1 MSPQQ
6 PAAPERW
13 PRGLIVVFGA
23 TVLLWL
29 LACWPLLAGSRTLFF
44 RDLFGL
50 FAPLKAFGA
59 AQLREGRIPALNP
72 TWALG
77 QPFRGNPNA
86 SAFYPTNVFY
96 LVLPFWTA
104 FNLHMVLHWLLG
116 GVSMFLLARGGERT
130 RHAATIAGLAYGG
143 GGWMMSALSFYNVV
157 AVAAWWPLVML
168 GALRGGRRGIAL
180 GGIACGLALLAGEP
194 VTAALALVPLVVV
207 AIGRWGWRRGLV
219 TVAAIGVAG
228 LLVALPQIVATA
240 RIVGFSFRGSHGML
254 ASQAETYRLR
264 LPLLL
269 DLFAPLPFGD
279 PTEAFPVVPFYYSLY
294 PGAVATLLA
303 LVGARRRPGLAALVV
318 AAVLAAW
325 APGVSGRVLTA
336 LLGGLVRSPEKTLI
350 WLALAWPLLAAA
362 GLDAASRRA
371 NEVEPPEGSAEPAH
385 PAAQGEPR
393 HPSSSARSRA
403 SWIGV
408 ALAGALLVGALV
420 AIVLP
425 RSAES
430 RVPAPLARSL
440 LLAALLVGFA
450 SWALWRRL
458 TILVVAVQLLSL
470 LPMQALLFTEPLAPY
485 ERAAPWQIQ
494 IPFDYPRAI
503 LPLDY
508 TYPMW
513 QPAMD
518 QPPDSHVERTR
529 RLAYELGPVPGVLA
543 GLSYPL
549 APDLDGL
556 HHRFY
561 DYLLFRLSQDGWDRR
576 RPWLRTLGVE
586 AITSS
591 QPLPPGWKVT
601 AATIEQRAGRT
612 IRFYWIDEAPAPAW
626 WPKTIAVAANPAAGY
641 DLVAAAGEDP
651 TKTAVLPF
659 ALTQGAA
666 TQPLVALAS
675 PDRVGLSIRGE
686 GGVAVVRRAYSP
698 LWQARSEKTR
708 LQVLPADV
716 VLTGVVVPAGQHRVD
731 LFVSSGP
738 EWFAAAVAALSLL
751 ALIAATALPPRRKR
765 HPPGWPETDGL
776 PRSDSDGGFT
786 ISGGPGSTSFR
797 CRSTPV
803 ARAGRS
809 SEQRERQLHPPR

>member
-1 MSPQQ
+1 MSPHE
-6 PAAPERW
+6 PAPRERW
-13 PRGLIVVFGA
+13 PRGLVVVLA
-23 TVLLWL
+23 AALLLWL
-29 LACWPLLAGSRTLFF
+29 LACWPLLTGSRTLFF

-59 AQLREGRIPALNP
+59 AQLRQGRIPALNP

-86 SAFYPTNVFY
+86 SAFYPTNVLY

-116 GVSMFLLARGGERT
+116 GVSMFLLARGGGRT
-130 RHAATIAGLAYGG
+130 RHAAAIAGLAYGG

-180 GGIACGLALLAGEP
+180 GGIACGMALLAGEP

-269 DLFAPLPFGD
+269 DLAAPLPFGN

-294 PGAVATLLA
+294 PGAVATFLA
-303 LVGARRRPGLAALVV
+303 LVGARRRPGLAVLAV
-318 AAVLAAW
+318 ASVLAAW

-336 LLGGLVRSPEKTLI
+336 MLGGLVRSPEKTLI

-362 GLDAASRRA
+362 GLDAASGRA
-371 NEVEPPEGSAEPAH
+371 NDDEAPERHAEPA
-385 PAAQGEPR
+385 PAAAKAEAPQSTSHVPT
-393 HPSSSARSRA
+393 HDF
-403 SWIGV
+403 WIGI
-408 ALAGALLVGALV
+408 ALAGALLLGALI
-420 AIVLP
+420 ATVLP
-425 RSAES
+425 RSAGVHGLE
-430 RVPAPLARSL
+430 PLARSL

-450 SWALWRRL
+450 TWALWRRL
-458 TILVVAVQLLSL
+458 EILVVAVQLLSL

-485 ERAAPWQIQ
+485 ARPARWQAGLGER
-494 IPFDYPRAI
+494 RAV

-508 TYPMW
+508 TYPRW
-513 QPAMD
+513 QPPTAGSE
-518 QPPDSHVERTR
+518 PHAGRTR
-529 RLAYELGPVPGVLA
+529 RLAFELGPVPGVLA

-561 DYLLFRLSQDGWDRR
+561 DYLLFRLSQDDWERR

-591 QPLPPGWKVT
+591 QRLPPAWMPSSSARIGPSASDLYLLDGTTPSV
-601 AATIEQRAGRT
+601 
-612 IRFYWIDEAPAPAW
+612 W
-626 WPKTIAVAANPAAGY
+626 WPDAIAVAPHPAAGY
-641 DLVAAAGEDP
+641 DLIATREQP
-651 TKTAVLPF
+651 TVTTVVPF
-659 ALTQGAA
+659 ATAHRPGAGVR
-666 TQPLVALAS
+666 LLLDS
-675 PDRVGLSIRGE
+675 PDRLELSVAGGGGL
-686 GGVAVVRRAYSP
+686 VVVRRAYQP
-698 LWQARSEKTR
+698 LWQALGDGKP
-708 LQVLPADV
+708 LQVVPADV
-716 VLTGVVVPAGQHRVD
+716 VLTGVLVPPGRRVIT
-731 LFVSSGP
+731 LAVSSTP
-738 EWFAAAVAALSLL
+738 ECVAAAIAVVVVLGLLLGVAQ
-751 ALIAATALPPRRKR
+751 RR
-765 HPPGWPETDGL
+765 PL
-776 PRSDSDGGFT
+776 PRPA
-786 ISGGPGSTSFR
+786 IR
-797 CRSTPV
+797 
-803 ARAGRS
+803 
-809 SEQRERQLHPPR
+809 